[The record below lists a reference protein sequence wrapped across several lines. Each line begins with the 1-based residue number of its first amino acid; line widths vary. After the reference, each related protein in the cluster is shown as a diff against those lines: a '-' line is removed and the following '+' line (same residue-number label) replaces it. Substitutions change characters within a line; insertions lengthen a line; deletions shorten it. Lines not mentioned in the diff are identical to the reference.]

1 MRRKKDD
8 KRVLRAGNGRNNKR
22 NSRSLNLGRKG
33 RNNNS
38 HRNRNAR
45 PNHRVKKEKKRSRK
59 TVLLMILVLVAF
71 VIGAGIG
78 VLMSF
83 DNGTDNADNETH
95 VENVT
100 VEMTSNLS
108 NDSGYA
114 YFDDADHVDYNANQ
128 SSEILGVEDNPYY
141 NDDGLSH

>member
-8 KRVLRAGNGRNNKR
+8 KRVLRPGNGRNNKR
-22 NSRSLNLGRKG
+22 NGRSLNLGFKG
-33 RNNNS
+33 ENNS
-38 HRNRNAR
+38 SRRNRTTR
-45 PNHRVKKEKKRSRK
+45 PNHRVRKEKKRSRK
-59 TVLLMILVLVAF
+59 TVLLMILVLMAF

-78 VLMSF
+78 VLLSF

-108 NDSGYA
+108 NDSGYL

-128 SSEILGVEDNPYY
+128 SSEIIGVEDHAYY
-141 NDDGLSH
+141 NDDGLGH

>member
-8 KRVLRAGNGRNNKR
+8 KRVLRPGNGRNNKR
-22 NSRSLNLGRKG
+22 KGRSLNLSFKG
-33 RNNNS
+33 RNNNPR
-38 HRNRNAR
+38 RNRDTR
-45 PNHRVKKEKKRSRK
+45 PNNRVKKQKKRSRK
-59 TVLLMILVLVAF
+59 TGLLMILVLIAF

-83 DNGTDNADNETH
+83 DNGSDNSTNETH

-100 VEMTSNLS
+100 VEMTSNLNNS
-108 NDSGYA
+108 SKYVS
-114 YFDDADHVDYNANQ
+114 FDDADSVDYNENQ
-128 SSEILGVEDNPYY
+128 SSGILGVEDNPYY